1 MFADMRRGLS
11 WVTGEVGGE
20 ARVGA
25 ARTLPVAAA
34 AAAAAA
40 AAGPAAAAAAAVGCL
55 ATRLAHASVVG
66 SAGGGGPGLVG
77 CPLPLGGGP
86 GLVGSVP
93 LRGASWLGVRWLGSV
108 LGGVAAVGG
117 GRDGG
122 GLGPIGGAGNGG
134 GGAGLV
140 DPLATGGGGGTGP
153 GLVLGLV
160 RWTVVG
166 CGGAGLLDPGA
177 AGGSGGGPALGR

>member
-86 GLVGSVP
+86 GLAGKV
-93 LRGASWLGVRWLGSV
+93 RGKVR
-108 LGGVAAVGG
+108 GG
-117 GRDGG
+117 GAAAGGGGAAGGGARGDARDGSGARDGG
-122 GLGPIGGAGNGG
+122 G
-134 GGAGLV
+134 
-140 DPLATGGGGGTGP
+140 
-153 GLVLGLV
+153 
-160 RWTVVG
+160 
-166 CGGAGLLDPGA
+166 
-177 AGGSGGGPALGR
+177 ALGGCCSWLGGLA